1 MAIQFSS
8 IIAAQAQKVSTFS
21 VQNIDLQR
29 LGERA
34 SPLQLFHD
42 FRLRGRPFGPH
53 PHGGFSV
60 ISYVFEDS
68 PSGLRSRDSLGND
81 FVIGPGGMVWTQAGS
96 GLMHQEVAA
105 DNDRELH
112 GLQAFVNL
120 SSKNKLAAPQVLRL
134 ERRDV
139 PEWRSGTGDRV
150 RVLVGT
156 FEGVSSPLVPTEPF
170 TFLEVGL
177 RGGIAF
183 NLRAGHNALLYV
195 FEGRVRVL
203 ADDHEQKVTR
213 EHALALFGT
222 GGEATLEPLEPAHL
236 LVLSGAEICEPVVAG
251 GPFIMNNQAQIDAA
265 FARYRA
271 GAMGHL
277 AAQEE
282 QR

>member
-1 MAIQFSS
+1 MSIQFSP
-8 IIAAQAQKVSTFS
+8 IIAAQAQNVSTFS
-21 VQNIDLQR
+21 VQNIDLQK

-34 SPLQLFHD
+34 SPLELFHD

-68 PSGLRSRDSLGND
+68 PCGLRSRDSLGND
-81 FVIGPGGMVWTQAGS
+81 FVIDPGGIVWTQAGS

-134 ERRDV
+134 KRRDV
-139 PEWRSGTGDRV
+139 PEWRSGAGDRV

-177 RGGIAF
+177 RGGITF
-183 NLRAGHNALLYV
+183 NLRAGHNALIYV

-203 ADDHEQKVTR
+203 ADDHEQKATR

-236 LVLSGAEICEPVVAG
+236 LILSGAEICEPVVAG

>member
-1 MAIQFSS
+1 MSIQFSP

-21 VQNIDLQR
+21 VQNIDLQK

-34 SPLQLFHD
+34 SPLELFHD

-139 PEWRSGTGDRV
+139 PEWRSGAGDRV
-150 RVLVGT
+150 RVLVGM

-177 RGGIAF
+177 RGGVAF

-195 FEGRVRVL
+195 FEGGVRVL
-203 ADDHEQKVTR
+203 ADDYEQKVTR
-213 EHALALFGT
+213 AHALVLFGT
-222 GGEATLEPLEPAHL
+222 GGRATLEPLEPAHFL
-236 LVLSGAEICEPVVAG
+236 ILSGAEIREPVVAG

-265 FARYRA
+265 FAQYRA

-277 AAQEE
+277 AGQEE
-282 QR
+282 Q